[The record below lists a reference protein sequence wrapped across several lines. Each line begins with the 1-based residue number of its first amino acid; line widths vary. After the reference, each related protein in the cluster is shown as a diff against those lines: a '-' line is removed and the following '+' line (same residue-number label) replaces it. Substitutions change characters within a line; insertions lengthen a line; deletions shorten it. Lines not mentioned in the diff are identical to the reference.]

1 MGGEGGNGAWAGG
14 TSGPGRDGL
23 DDGGGVDIKRKYE
36 FQP

>member
-1 MGGEGGNGAWAGG
+1 MEHGLVGQVVL
-14 TSGPGRDGL
+14 GRDGL